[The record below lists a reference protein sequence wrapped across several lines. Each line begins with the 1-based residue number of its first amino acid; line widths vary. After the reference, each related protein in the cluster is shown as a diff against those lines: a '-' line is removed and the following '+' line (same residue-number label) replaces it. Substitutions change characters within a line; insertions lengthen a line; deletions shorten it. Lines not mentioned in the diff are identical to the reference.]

1 MSRQYLPYLN
11 KIRPYFESL
20 AHSADILKNI
30 IINEKAWEH
39 LIDELL
45 VAHIENY
52 RQDHHGNYVIFG
64 TEGVTNLYDNDHSNT
79 ILTYNINT
87 PYPELKWYGFA
98 TLEQMALGIV
108 AVAAVENRI
117 TQISLHPD
125 TQLIKPFS
133 TDTSNYI
140 KITLGFD
147 SSIKAVDTISLLDV
161 I

>member
-1 MSRQYLPYLN
+1 MKQYLPYLN
-11 KIRPYFESL
+11 KMRPYFEVL
-20 AHSADILKNI
+20 PGSADILKNI
-30 IINEKAWEH
+30 IINEKDWKY

-45 VAHIENY
+45 VEHIENY
-52 RQDHHGNYVIFG
+52 RQDHHNNYVIFG
-64 TEGVTNLYDNDHSNT
+64 TEGVTNLYDNDHGNT

-98 TLEQMALGIV
+98 TIDQMALGIV

-117 TQISLHPD
+117 TQISLHPEK
-125 TQLIKPFS
+125 QLIKPFH

-140 KITLGFD
+140 KITL
-147 SSIKAVDTISLLDV
+147 KAGSRISTVDTISLLDV